1 MHLEPSGDNWH
12 QVFGQPQ
19 PTAIR
24 LIDLQHLPPSERLPA
39 ARNELSKAAGQTV
52 SRRAHSP
59 MFCATVMRLS
69 DSDHYL
75 SLVVN
80 HLIADGWSMSILA
93 EELSRLYS
101 SSMGSASKAGEFGT
115 RARLV

>member
-52 SRRAHSP
+52 SDAHSP
-59 MFCATVMRLS
+59 MFCATVLRLS

-101 SSMGSASKAGEFGT
+101 SSMGSALEGW
-115 RARLV
+115 RWHPRRLV